1 MLYGVPSLTPL
12 AKLKLLSQA
21 QDLHQISEDMMDMI
35 IAEVVG
41 QELQSYER
49 PLLESFF
56 PSHSLQKLEAN
67 AAASSYLLS
76 PSDVTTLAYGT
87 GRTVGARDTP
97 WRLVSNGSDA
107 LLNGQYGRPLF
118 FWLKLQMSTEK
129 HPGCL
134 AHAGDCTTQ
143 LYGEYHKQL

>member
-1 MLYGVPSLTPL
+1 MVQEQIQTSPLQFQELSEMLHGVPSLTPL

-21 QDLHQISEDMMDMI
+21 QDLHQISEDMMGMI
-35 IAEVVG
+35 IAEVVE

-49 PLLESFF
+49 PLLETFF

-67 AAASSYLLS
+67 AAASSSRLLS

-107 LLNGQYGRPLF
+107 GR
-118 FWLKLQMSTEK
+118 
-129 HPGCL
+129 
-134 AHAGDCTTQ
+134 
-143 LYGEYHKQL
+143 